1 MIWKLGGGRQRIAI
15 VNPSSQ
21 PLKRLKDIADQQG
34 KLLEVNHG
42 RKTRAYII
50 TDSGHVI
57 ASAIQPE
64 TITNRF
70 TKFLRNRKSTWQ
82 NKKGKFLKMHGLLYV
97 ISGPSGVG
105 KSTLIKMH

>member
-1 MIWKLGGGRQRIAI
+1 MYGLINIGFGNVVVGDRVIAI

-70 TKFLRNRKSTWQ
+70 LQNFYEIEKVLDKIRKE
-82 NKKGKFLKMHGLLYV
+82 NF
-97 ISGPSGVG
+97 
-105 KSTLIKMH
+105 

>member
-1 MIWKLGGGRQRIAI
+1 MYGLINIGFGNVVVGDRVIAI

-21 PLKRLKDIADQQG
+21 PLKRLKEIADQQG

-42 RKTRAYII
+42 RKTRAFII

-57 ASAIQPE
+57 SSAIQPE

-70 TKFLRNRKSTWQ
+70 LQNFYDIERALDKIRKETSE
-82 NKKGKFLKMHGLLYV
+82 K
-97 ISGPSGVG
+97 
-105 KSTLIKMH
+105 

>member
-1 MIWKLGGGRQRIAI
+1 MYGLINIGFGNMVVGDRVIAI

-70 TKFLRNRKSTWQ
+70 LQNFYEIEKVLDKIRKE
-82 NKKGKFLKMHGLLYV
+82 NF
-97 ISGPSGVG
+97 
-105 KSTLIKMH
+105 

>member
-1 MIWKLGGGRQRIAI
+1 MYGLINIGFGNVVVGDRVIAI

-70 TKFLRNRKSTWQ
+70 FTKFLRNRKST
-82 NKKGKFLKMHGLLYV
+82 
-97 ISGPSGVG
+97 
-105 KSTLIKMH
+105 

>member
-1 MIWKLGGGRQRIAI
+1 MYGLINIGFGNIVVGDRVIAI
-15 VNPSSQ
+15 VSPTSQ
-21 PLKRLKDIADQQG
+21 PLKRLKEIAEQQG

-42 RKTRAYII
+42 RKTRAFII

-70 TKFLRNRKSTWQ
+70 LQNYYDIEKVLDKIRKEV
-82 NKKGKFLKMHGLLYV
+82 L
-97 ISGPSGVG
+97 
-105 KSTLIKMH
+105 

>member
-1 MIWKLGGGRQRIAI
+1 MYGLINIGFGNLVVGDRVIAI

-21 PLKRLKDIADQQG
+21 PLKQLKDIADQQG

-70 TKFLRNRKSTWQ
+70 LQNFYEIEKVLDKIRKE
-82 NKKGKFLKMHGLLYV
+82 NF
-97 ISGPSGVG
+97 
-105 KSTLIKMH
+105 

>member
-1 MIWKLGGGRQRIAI
+1 MYGLINIGFGNVVVGDRVIAI

-42 RKTRAYII
+42 RKTRAYIV

-70 TKFLRNRKSTWQ
+70 LQNFYEIEKVLDKIRKE
-82 NKKGKFLKMHGLLYV
+82 NF
-97 ISGPSGVG
+97 
-105 KSTLIKMH
+105 

>member
-1 MIWKLGGGRQRIAI
+1 MYGLINIGFGNLVVGDRVIAI

-50 TDSGHVI
+50 TDSGNVI

-70 TKFLRNRKSTWQ
+70 LQNFYEIEKVLDKIRKE
-82 NKKGKFLKMHGLLYV
+82 NF
-97 ISGPSGVG
+97 
-105 KSTLIKMH
+105 

>member
-1 MIWKLGGGRQRIAI
+1 MYGLINIGFGNLVVGDRVIAI

-70 TKFLRNRKSTWQ
+70 LQNFYEIEKVLDKIRKE
-82 NKKGKFLKMHGLLYV
+82 NF
-97 ISGPSGVG
+97 
-105 KSTLIKMH
+105 

>member
-1 MIWKLGGGRQRIAI
+1 MYGLINIGFGNVVVGDRVIAI

-21 PLKRLKDIADQQG
+21 PLKRLKEIADQQG

-42 RKTRAYII
+42 RKTRAFII

-57 ASAIQPE
+57 SSAIQPE

-70 TKFLRNRKSTWQ
+70 LQNFYDIEKALDKIRKETSE
-82 NKKGKFLKMHGLLYV
+82 K
-97 ISGPSGVG
+97 
-105 KSTLIKMH
+105 